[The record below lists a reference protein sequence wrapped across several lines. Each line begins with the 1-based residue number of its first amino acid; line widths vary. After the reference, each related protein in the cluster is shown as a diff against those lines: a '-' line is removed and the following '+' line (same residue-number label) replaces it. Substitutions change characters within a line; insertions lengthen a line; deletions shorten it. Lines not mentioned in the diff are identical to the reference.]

1 MVNTRFLPLI
11 ASVSLFFPPRVELH
25 ARDPVTPSPATLRK
39 MAAAKPADQP
49 LRTNGSESARHKAKV
64 EAVKSGTYDLVL
76 IGDSITQC
84 LEDGGEWK
92 PLNRV
97 WDQYYAPRRALNL
110 GYSGQRTEDVLW
122 RLDNGELDFTTSP
135 KVFMLLIGT
144 NNTDDQHYPTVH
156 NAEQLV
162 AGTRAII
169 ERIKARHPTSKILL
183 LRILPCGGPRDKTT
197 YHRSYNRS
205 EDMQSVLRAA
215 HERMPDLAD
224 GRQVFYLDINSV
236 FLKPDGSVNAARMP
250 DLIHPNAEGAE
261 AMAAAIRPTLDELLR

>member
-1 MVNTRFLPLI
+1 MANTRFLLLI
-11 ASVSLFFPPRVELH
+11 ACASLFLPSRAGLH
-25 ARDPVTPSPATLRK
+25 ARESVAFSSATLAR

-49 LRTNGSESARHKAKV
+49 LRTHGSESARHKAKV
-64 EAVKSGTYDLVL
+64 EAVKTGTYDLVL
-76 IGDSITQC
+76 VGDSITQC
-84 LEDGGEWK
+84 LEDGGEWQ

-97 WDQYYAPRRALNL
+97 WEKYYAPRRALNL

-135 KVFMLLIGT
+135 RVFMLLIGT

-156 NAEQLV
+156 NAGQLV
-162 AGTRAII
+162 AGTKAII
-169 ERIKARHPTSKILL
+169 ERIRARHPTSKILI

-205 EDMQSVLRAA
+205 EDMQAVLRAA
-215 HERMPDLAD
+215 HERMPGLAD
-224 GRQVFYLDINSV
+224 GKQVFYLDINSV
-236 FLKPDGSVNAARMP
+236 FLNPDGSVNATRMP

-261 AMAAAIRPTLDELLR
+261 AMAEAIKPTLDEFLR